1 MTKTALITGGAGGI
15 GFELAKVYA
24 KNNYNL
30 LLIDINEQAL
40 QTAKTSLESEF
51 NIKADVLA
59 IDLSKEKA
67 AQNIYDYTTKNN
79 ITVNTLINNAGF
91 GVYGKYS
98 ISDWSREQSMMNIH
112 VYVTAAL
119 TKFYIKEM
127 VARNEGQILNVAS
140 LAGFQPG
147 PLMSMYYAT
156 KAFVISFTESISREH
171 KDTNLNISVLC
182 PGITKTGFQ
191 KSVSENSD
199 PKLVKNMDSAQF
211 VAEYAFE
218 KLKKNKVV
226 IIPGFKNKLLSVLPG
241 FLPRSVA
248 RNVLYNVQSK
258 NRDE

>member
-1 MTKTALITGGAGGI
+1 MIKTALITGGAGGI

-30 LLIDINEQAL
+30 VLVDINDKAL
-40 QTAKTSLESEF
+40 QIAKNIIEQDF
-51 NIKADVLA
+51 KIKAAILA
-59 IDLSKEKA
+59 IDLSTDKA
-67 AQNIYDYTTKNN
+67 AEKIYNYTAENY
-79 ITVNTLINNAGF
+79 IVVNTLVNNAGF

-98 ISDWSREQSMMNIH
+98 QSDWDREQSMMNIH

-119 TKFYIKEM
+119 CKFYLKEM
-127 VARNEGQILNVAS
+127 VVRNEGQILNVAS

-191 KSVSENSD
+191 KSVSENSV
-199 PKLVKNMDSAQF
+199 PKERNMDSAKY

-218 KLKKNKVV
+218 KLTQKKVV
-226 IIPGFKNKLLSVLPG
+226 IIPGFKNKLLSILPG
-241 FLPRSVA
+241 FLPRSIA
-248 RNVLYNVQSK
+248 RNVLYSAQSK

>member
-30 LLIDINEQAL
+30 LLVDINDQAL
-40 QTAKTSLESEF
+40 QVAKSNLENEF
-51 NIKADVLA
+51 KVKADVLA

-67 AQNIYDYTTKNN
+67 AQNIYEYTTKNN

-98 ISDWSREQSMMNIH
+98 ISDWNREQSMMNIH

-119 TKFYIKEM
+119 SKFYLKEM

-191 KSVSENSD
+191 KSVSENSA
-199 PKLVKNMDSAQF
+199 PKERNMDSAQF
-211 VAEYAFE
+211 VAEYAYD
-218 KLKKNKVV
+218 KLKQNKVV
-226 IIPGFKNKLLSVLPG
+226 IIPGFKNKILSVLPG

-248 RNVLYNVQSK
+248 RNVLYNAQSK